1 MPGETGPVSDP
12 HVDPGAADWCRR
24 FEEAFRRIHRQRMA
38 DIPIL
43 NPALAV
49 EAVGFECK
57 DDARVGVLVTPWF
70 MNLVCV
76 PDMESAPSG
85 ETRARTFAC
94 GTLEFLG
101 AREEGL
107 GGFEACSLFSPM
119 FEFSTQADAVEV
131 AREVL
136 KVIDRPVP
144 EPLAPVRPERPD
156 GRHALDLA
164 QSLDRRG
171 FLRAAFGPDDRPAG
185 GSV

>member
-1 MPGETGPVSDP
+1 MSDP

-24 FEEAFRRIHRQRMA
+24 FEDAFRRIHRQRMA

-43 NPALAV
+43 NRALAV
-49 EAVGFECK
+49 EAVGFEREN
-57 DDARVGVLVTPWF
+57 DTRVGVLVTPWF

-76 PDMESAPSG
+76 PDTESAPPG

-119 FEFSTQADAVEV
+119 FEFPTQAEAVEV
-131 AREVL
+131 ARAVL
-136 KVIDRPVP
+136 TVIRQPVR
-144 EPLAPVRPERPD
+144 EPLAPVRPETPGGLR
-156 GRHALDLA
+156 ALDLG

-171 FLRAAFGPDDRPAG
+171 FLRAAFGPGDRPAG